1 MAVRDL
7 LVEQLKATFDE
18 DGWFVA
24 IGTAIGGVTAEQAT
38 WKREG
43 VDHSILETL
52 THLNFYNERHL
63 RKLRGEAVA
72 DGPERIADTYA
83 ADTANIDGAWR
94 KEKARFKRVMTGWLT
109 LVEESQAAGRGV
121 QQRRARRGT
130 SSACEAPWVPVLT
143 HLTLHNAYHCGQIVM
158 TRKLQGSWN
167 PAIGIST

>member
-7 LVEQLKATFDE
+7 LVEQLRATFDD

-24 IGTAIGGVTAEQAT
+24 IGTAIRGVSAEQAS

-63 RKLRGEAVA
+63 RKLRGEAVSG
-72 DGPERIADTYA
+72 GPERIADTYTT
-83 ADTANIDGAWR
+83 DTANVDGAWR
-94 KEKARFKRVMTGWLT
+94 KEKARFKRVMSGWLT
-109 LVEESQAAGRGV
+109 LVEESQAARGV
-121 QQRRARRGT
+121 QQRRSRRGT
-130 SSACEAPWVPVLT
+130 SGAYEAPWVPVLT
-143 HLTLHNAYHCGQIVM
+143 HLTLHNAYHCGQIVL

-167 PAIGIST
+167 PAIGISK